1 MVQLFKV
8 NIKTKLI
15 DIVSE
20 SIPEFRPIAKDKSEI
35 INEERRQLIACYLP
49 PLIRMREWKK
59 LFTMDHDGV
68 SMHTFYKNV

>member
-1 MVQLFKV
+1 MKNRVWKWKEWMVQLFKV

-35 INEERRQLIACYLP
+35 INEERR
-49 PLIRMREWKK
+49 
-59 LFTMDHDGV
+59 
-68 SMHTFYKNV
+68 